1 MPAYENIMVTITIFL
16 FFTNAIFLFS
26 AFIPADQE
34 GSGTPI
40 NMGLSAKDLNDMN
53 NKINGLIN
61 ASDVFKPENVDTNAA
76 VTVSGTQKN
85 YLTLFQSWLFGALDT
100 ATLGLSTSV
109 FGSISILGVIISYFG
124 ATFFGYL
131 FWIDFFLNP
140 AMGGSMPGLVNGI
153 AALGAIFKIF
163 FFIVQAM
170 WLFDI
175 IYRMFFAG
183 TGTRG

>member
-1 MPAYENIMVTITIFL
+1 MPAYENIMVTITLFL
-16 FFTNAIFLFS
+16 FFTNAVFLFAAFLPGTQTGTGEHINLGIS
-26 AFIPADQE
+26 ATDI
-34 GSGTPI
+34 
-40 NMGLSAKDLNDMN
+40 NDMN
-53 NKINGLIN
+53 NKINSLMN
-61 ASDVFKPENVDTNAA
+61 ASNVFKPENIDVNAA
-76 VTVSGTQKN
+76 VNASGQQKN

-131 FWIDFFLNP
+131 FWIDFFINP
-140 AMGGSMPGLVNGI
+140 AWGPGFFAI
-153 AALGAIFKIF
+153 GAIFKIF
-163 FFIVQAM
+163 FFIVQAL